1 MLPSILRNKH
11 FIGGEL
17 IYISISEVE
26 FKKMKVYHWY
36 ITTSR
41 PNEIGR
47 KRRDEE
53 KTKRKERKEISR
65 VNTRLGDPY
74 VHERSFIG
82 SFDAVS
88 RIDSGWRASTASSR
102 DRGSQRRANYTMFR
116 VTRCGSRGGCPF
128 RIRWQPEGGG
138 RRKASPNQS
147 SCYPSSPPSLPI
159 LPCQK

>member
-26 FKKMKVYHWY
+26 FKKMKVYHWC
-36 ITTSR
+36 ITVTSQR
-41 PNEIGR
+41 N
-47 KRRDEE
+47 
-53 KTKRKERKEISR
+53 RKERKEISR

-159 LPCQK
+159 LPRQK